1 MAKWSATPT
10 NCRFKWT
17 PPAFTLIEC
26 LLALL
31 VLGMA
36 LFFTTPLIETTIRA
50 EKQMSSYRD
59 QEFEVGMLQLDYEM
73 RGFRYSENSQNILRY
88 LDSDGK
94 VVDFRVVSENFVK
107 TYNRGHHPLVTKV
120 TQIYVQK
127 TKTAAMLTFRCK
139 DGRFRYAKVLL
150 EPPPKMETL
159 DTP

>member
-59 QEFEVGMLQLDYEM
+59 QEFEVGMLQLDYET
-73 RGFRYSENSQNILRY
+73 RGFVYQSNQGHYCRY
-88 LDSDGK
+88 LDSEEEK
-94 VVDFRVVSENFVK
+94 CDFRVVNSKFIKEYK
-107 TYNRGHHPLVTKV
+107 KGHHPLITNVKNVKMTK
-120 TQIYVQK
+120 QSHSI
-127 TKTAAMLTFRCK
+127 LIEFHFR
-139 DGRFRYAKVLL
+139 DGGTRYAKVLL

>member
-1 MAKWSATPT
+1 MARWLVTPT
-10 NCRFKWT
+10 NCPFKWT

-73 RGFRYSENSQNILRY
+73 RGFVYESNSQAKSSY
-88 LDSDGK
+88 LDAEGGNAEL
-94 VVDFRVVSENFVK
+94 RVTNQKFIK
-107 TYNRGHHPLVTKV
+107 QYKGGHHPLVMNIRTIYMTK
-120 TQIYVQK
+120 QPHSI
-127 TKTAAMLTFRCK
+127 LIEFHFR
-139 DGRFRYAKVLL
+139 DGGTRYAKVLL

-159 DTP
+159 ETP